1 MMLRTLL
8 GASLLALS
16 LSTVAETRQ
25 GVQFDHGFFS
35 AGYDWIDV
43 EGADFDGTVAAEI
56 GARWTL
62 NDLLLLEAGLSGIFD
77 SQTDTLEDN
86 TGSYQLSINSWDF
99 LLGIQYRHWF
109 AEQLAGYVRL
119 GALVYNMEI
128 ELDEAFY
135 DLKPAGSDSASDNG
149 FGFYGAVGVTY
160 QLNPGWSM
168 SSELLFKRR
177 LDFLGDSSKPFD
189 VDSTGFSIG
198 LRHSF

>member
-1 MMLRTLL
+1 MLRILL
-8 GASLLALS
+8 AASLATLS
-16 LSTVAETRQ
+16 VSIVAEPNQ
-25 GVQFDHGFFS
+25 AVQFDHGFVS

-43 EGADFDGTVAAEI
+43 EGADFDGTVGAEI

-77 SQTDTLEDN
+77 SQTETLEDN
-86 TGSYQLSINSWDF
+86 TGSYQLSISSWDF
-99 LLGIQYRHWF
+99 LLGIQYQQRF
-109 AEQLAGYVRL
+109 AERLAGYVRL
-119 GALVYNMEI
+119 GALAYNMEI

-149 FGFYGAVGVTY
+149 FGFYGGVGATY
-160 QLNPGWSM
+160 LLNPGWSI

-177 LDFLGDSSKPFD
+177 LDFLDESSKPFD

-198 LRHSF
+198 LRHAF